1 MLTIV
6 LGVLFVAAVALAVF
20 LSIDRT
26 GTLPPRRGPTW
37 SWALAGVLLLAA
49 LVSSGFVEIP
59 AGHVGVVSSFG
70 KVQEAELPPGLHFV
84 LPIVNDVQRIETRV
98 RQVRLEGYT
107 AASREQQDLFLTLT
121 LNYHLQSQEASTI
134 VQEIGTDYEAKIILP
149 RLQDIPKTITDD
161 YPTSSVLNER
171 EEIRQLMS
179 ELLRSELEPYG
190 IVVDNILLEN
200 FSYSAEY
207 NQAIE
212 EKQIAEQRVSTER
225 QILEQQRIQA
235 EQAVVRA
242 EGEANARIEQARG
255 EAEANRLL
263 TESLSPELLQWTAI
277 QRLQDNVQIM
287 LVPSDGGLILDVGGF
302 TGQAVPDE
310 EPAP

>member
-1 MLTIV
+1 MLTII
-6 LGVLFVAAVALAVF
+6 L
-20 LSIDRT
+20 
-26 GTLPPRRGPTW
+26 
-37 SWALAGVLLLAA
+37 GVLLLGSIAYA
-49 LVSSGFVEIP
+49 IFMVARASDQPEVRAPGWPWVLVAVLLLATVVSLGFVEIP

-70 KVQEAELPPGLHFV
+70 EVQDDELPPGLHFV
-84 LPIVNDVQRIETRV
+84 LPVVNNVQRIETRV

-121 LNYHLQSQEASTI
+121 LNYHLQSEQASDI

-161 YPTSSVLNER
+161 YPTSTVLNER
-171 EEIRQLMS
+171 EDIRQLMTD
-179 ELLRSELEPYG
+179 LLRSELEPYG

-200 FSYSAEY
+200 FSYSPEY
-207 NQAIE
+207 NAAIE
-212 EKQIAEQRVSTER
+212 QKQIEEQRVSTER

-242 EGEANARIEQARG
+242 EGEANARVASARG

-263 TESLSPELLQWTAI
+263 AESLSPALLQWTAI
-277 QRLQDNVQIM
+277 QQLQDNVEIM
-287 LVPSDGGLILDVGGF
+287 LVPSDGGLILDVGNLS
-302 TGQAVPDE
+302 GQTE